1 MKKGPLQLPRIYIA
15 GPMTGYE
22 EHNFPAFKAAER
34 FLRQYGYEVVS
45 PRELEILE
53 TGPRKSWEYYLRR
66 DLKELL
72 TCNHIAVLPGWERSR
87 GASLEVYV
95 GWRLGFEI
103 IEAETLGPVDVSK
116 YDFSSIQNETNG
128 ETFVRAFTPPRMERE
143 DPGFIPGSKDESF
156 QQIESSIPGIVLVG
170 KDEAKMLRNTSEQK
184 KETILEEA
192 QRIVG
197 GDRAKAYGHPKT
209 DFDRTALIW
218 EAILGIKLNAY
229 QVALCMI
236 GVKMSRECNAR
247 KRDNAVDIA
256 GYAQTLA
263 MVNELEGLY

>member
-1 MKKGPLQLPRIYIA
+1 MKKPPLQLPKTYLC
-15 GPMTGYE
+15 GPMTGYP
-22 EHNFPAFKAAER
+22 EHNFPAFEKYAA
-34 FLRQYGYEVVS
+34 FLRQNGHIVVS
-45 PRELEILE
+45 PRELEALE
-53 TGPRKSWEYYLRR
+53 TGQRKSWEYYLRR

-72 TCNHIAVLPGWERSR
+72 TCDHIAVMPGWNLSR

-103 IEAETLGPVDVSK
+103 ISAETLGPVDVSK

-128 ETFVRAFTPPRMERE
+128 ETFVRAFTPPRMERL
-143 DPGFIPGSKDESF
+143 PESEAF
-156 QQIESSIPGIVLVG
+156 TCIEEMEP
-170 KDEAKMLRNTSEQK
+170 K

-192 QRIVG
+192 RRIVG

-256 GYAQTLA
+256 GYAQTLS
-263 MVNELEGLY
+263 MVNEKEGVY